1 MHQHIRV
8 TAEAVI
14 FGYNS
19 REGLSVL
26 LVKRTVPPYIF
37 KWALPGGLCRND
49 ESLEDGLKR
58 ELRTEAGVTINY
70 LEQLYTFGAPDRDPR
85 GRILSVA
92 YFGLVRPSVL
102 EKKPKPVITS
112 AFPLANVSDDRE
124 ARWCKLE
131 DLPQLAFDH
140 NMIIE
145 KALERLRNKIR
156 YEPIG
161 FELLDNKFPISELE
175 KLYETLLARPIDRR
189 NFQKKL
195 NSLGILIA
203 HNETQ
208 KAALQG
214 RPAKLFSFNLQEYS
228 KLREEGM
235 LFEI

>member
-1 MHQHIRV
+1 M
-8 TAEAVI
+8 EAVI

-19 REGLSVL
+19 RDGLSVL
-26 LVKRTVPPYIF
+26 LVKRTIPPYIF
-37 KWALPGGLCRND
+37 KWALPGGFASND
-49 ESLEDGLKR
+49 EPLEVCVKR
-58 ELRTEAGVTINY
+58 ELRTETGISINY

-85 GRILSVA
+85 GRFLAVA
-92 YFGLVRPSVL
+92 YFGLVRPTAL
-102 EKKPKPVITS
+102 QTKPKPVITS
-112 AFPLANVSDDRE
+112 AFPLGSVSDDRE
-124 ARWCKLE
+124 ARWCKIQE
-131 DLPQLAFDH
+131 LPQLAFDH

-145 KALERLRNKIR
+145 KALTRLRNKIR

-161 FELLDNKFPISELE
+161 FELLDSKFPISELE

-203 HNETQ
+203 HDEKQ

-214 RPAKLFSFNLQEYS
+214 RPAKLFSFNEQEYS
-228 KLREEGM
+228 KLREEGI